1 MVVRDEAGIGSEKS
15 IEAADRI
22 ICTWSSRRVIR
33 ALWEE
38 GAFEVS
44 VGCAEGRGRSRVLS
58 VVAAEKQAGA
68 AEGTKVDC
76 ELRIAL
82 M

>member
-1 MVVRDEAGIGSEKS
+1 M
-15 IEAADRI
+15 
-22 ICTWSSRRVIR
+22 
-33 ALWEE
+33 
-38 GAFEVS
+38 S

>member
-1 MVVRDEAGIGSEKS
+1 MYLVVEKGYPS
-15 IEAADRI
+15 
-22 ICTWSSRRVIR
+22 
-33 ALWEE
+33 ALKE

-58 VVAAEKQAGA
+58 VVAAEKQASA

-76 ELRIAL
+76 ELR
-82 M
+82 